1 MPPSDPFRGE
11 STYTTDYL
19 KYQSA
24 MRQAIR
30 PDQSIMKSQD
40 RFDDRTGYRTDYIN
54 HPQQERFQRAREE
67 YIPSKAALESL
78 TTHRMDFTHKDGEC
92 RRRTTMSDTDAFDF

>member
-19 KYQSA
+19 THQAA

-30 PDQSIMKSQD
+30 PDQAVLKSQD
-40 RFDDRTGYRTDYIN
+40 PFDDRTGYRTDYIA
-54 HPQQERFQRAREE
+54 HAQQERFQRVKDG
-67 YIPSKAALESL
+67 YVPSTAALDSL
-78 TTHRMDFTHKDGEC
+78 TTHRRDFTPKDG
-92 RRRTTMSDTDAFDF
+92 TMRSEEIHLS

>member
-19 KYQSA
+19 KHQGA

-30 PDQSIMKSQD
+30 PDQTILQSKD
-40 RFDDRTGYRTDYIN
+40 PFDDRTGYRTDYIH
-54 HPQQERFQRAREE
+54 HPQQERFQRTREE
-67 YIPSKAALESL
+67 YVPNQASLDSL
-78 TTHRMDFTHKDGEC
+78 TTHRRDYTPKDS
-92 RRRTTMSDTDAFDF
+92 TKLKFSYLYH